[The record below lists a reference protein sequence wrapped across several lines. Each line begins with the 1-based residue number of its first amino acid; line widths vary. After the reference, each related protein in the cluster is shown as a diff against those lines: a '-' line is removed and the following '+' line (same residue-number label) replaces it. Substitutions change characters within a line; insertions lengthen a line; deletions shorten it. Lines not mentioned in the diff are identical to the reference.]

1 VIIEN
6 EMTYNPLKFN
16 EFVLHRVESSVRS
29 YIETSEKIE
38 SLIESRLKEMLNAER
53 QLVKDILSDADKQHR
68 NYDSIIQFQAG

>member
-1 VIIEN
+1 
-6 EMTYNPLKFN
+6 MTYNPLKFN

-53 QLVKDILSDADKQHR
+53 QLVKDILSDADKQQR